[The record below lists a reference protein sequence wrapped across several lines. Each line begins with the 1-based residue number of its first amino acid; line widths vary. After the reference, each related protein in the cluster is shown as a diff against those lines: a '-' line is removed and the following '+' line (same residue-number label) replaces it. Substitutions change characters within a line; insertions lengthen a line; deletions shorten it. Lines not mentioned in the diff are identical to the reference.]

1 MTNEYT
7 PAVLVGIIT
16 PQQPEDRT
24 REYLDELAFLAD
36 TNHIE
41 PVKRFVQR
49 LEYPN
54 STTSTTATVVALL
67 SMLVVYRTHDL
78 RHELGV
84 VHPAGEALCSLTDG
98 EDWHCSAGVT
108 VARPAEMRLRIEYAD
123 GSP

>member
-49 LEYPN
+49 VEQ
-54 STTSTTATVVALL
+54 TGVML
-67 SMLVVYRTHDL
+67 SMRGPKFQPSPYFV
-78 RHELGV
+78 
-84 VHPAGEALCSLTDG
+84 
-98 EDWHCSAGVT
+98 
-108 VARPAEMRLRIEYAD
+108 
-123 GSP
+123 GSSSIFAAKRR